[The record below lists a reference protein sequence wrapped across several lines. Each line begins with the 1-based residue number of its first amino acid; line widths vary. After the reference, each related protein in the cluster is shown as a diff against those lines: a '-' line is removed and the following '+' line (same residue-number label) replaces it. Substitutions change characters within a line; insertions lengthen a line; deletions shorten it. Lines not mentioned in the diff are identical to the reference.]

1 MTGTTIDHRALT
13 SAATQ
18 RSAPRSAVRRVGGA
32 VLDLFSN
39 VRFGIVLL
47 IVLFIY
53 SSIGSAGIVYPIHPN
68 IFSTD
73 AWVHAQLRQF
83 RPFEL
88 TEFEWF
94 NWWPFTLLIVLICVT
109 MTVTTLRRIRLNVI
123 NLGVWMI
130 HTGIIVLCVG
140 SVIYF
145 AGKLEGDVAIVRRQL
160 VAEIDGPKGP
170 IRAVVAAV
178 PGARTV
184 LDGPD
189 GRYELEVASI
199 DPAWEIRTGD
209 DLGRRAYSV
218 SVMVTGPQQ
227 GGGERFIRQ
236 VLDGFPQYTEDML
249 FTTDPAQPMQR
260 AVKALGKPIV
270 DDALRLA
277 LDYQPSEH
285 FYLRNDITKAWALYL
300 RRPGDREWIE
310 RPILGLPL
318 YNDSIASRDDVFT
331 AQGDVAPPVAPPNVA
346 VPAVDPRDPASDV
359 TFHVTSYLRYA
370 MLRSQLLP
378 GGPGDPLNPAV
389 WITVSLNDERQ
400 RDYRLLAFDSAQRRA
415 DDGLIAFRWV
425 QSAEEL
431 AALLDQPTLEFEIPA
446 SGVTVRR
453 TISDLAA
460 ANPNA
465 EFEAIE
471 GTPYSFRVRTIEDAI
486 PLGSGTAALA
496 IIELKGP
503 KGEFRRWVFD
513 DSRLTRDV
521 AEDESPD
528 AHSAST
534 LIDDGIVVR
543 YMPGAG
549 RAVLTVVAGPTDEE
563 LGVIFAASNRPPR
576 HISLERGKPADLGN
590 GLTVTLTD
598 FFPRAVA
605 QSKPYVVPREQRM
618 RDAGEFFSQIKLEV
632 EGGGSPGSAR
642 FSGGIPWLTFH
653 RYAFESAGQT
663 LRRHIYAPSLVTL
676 ADGRQFEL
684 MFSRQRLPLPRP
696 MALESFE
703 LATHLGGFTGES
715 LTIRNYTSRVR
726 FLEDKAIDAGA
737 GGTAGT
743 SALPWGPPLELSVND
758 PIQLDGWWF
767 FQAQWDPPDEA
778 RGGQPA
784 SAGLNY
790 TVLGVGNRRGVY
802 TQLIGCCIAVA
813 GMIYAFYVK
822 PFIKRRRQLAVEA
835 MVASMAAR
843 GEIPPGAKLRISAPS
858 QESAAK
864 ESSS

>member
-1 MTGTTIDHRALT
+1 MTGTTIDHRDLT
-13 SAATQ
+13 STA
-18 RSAPRSAVRRVGGA
+18 APRTAHRSVVRRLAGA

-47 IVLFIY
+47 VLLFIY
-53 SSIGSAGIVYPIHPN
+53 SSVGSAGIVYPIHPN

-94 NWWPFTLLIVLICVT
+94 HWWPFTLLIALICLN

-130 HTGIIVLCVG
+130 HTGIIVLSVG

-145 AGKLEGDVAIVRRQL
+145 AGKVEGDVAIVRRQL
-160 VAEIDGPKGP
+160 VAEIDGPNGP

-178 PGARTV
+178 PGARTT
-184 LDGPD
+184 LDGPG

-199 DPAWEIRTGD
+199 DPSWEIRSGD

-218 SVMVTGPQQ
+218 SVMVTGP
-227 GGGERFIRQ
+227 GGGEGNRFIRQ
-236 VLDGFPQYTEDML
+236 LLAGYPQYTEDMV
-249 FTTDPAQPMQR
+249 FTADHTQPMQR
-260 AVKALGKPIV
+260 SVKVTGAPIV
-270 DDALRLA
+270 DEALRLS

-285 FYLRNDITKAWALYL
+285 FYLRNDINKAWALYL

-310 RPILGLPL
+310 RPINGLPL

-331 AQGDVAPPVAPPNVA
+331 ADGDVAPPVAPPNVA
-346 VPAVDPRDPASDV
+346 VPAVDPRDPAADV

-378 GGPGDPLNPAV
+378 GGPSDPLNPAV
-389 WITVSLNDERQ
+389 WITISLNDARQ
-400 RDYRLLAFDSAQRRA
+400 REYRLLAFDPGQRRA

-425 QSAEEL
+425 QNAEEL
-431 AALLDQPTLEFEIPA
+431 AALLDQPTLEFEIPEA
-446 SGVTVRR
+446 GVTLRR
-453 TISDLAA
+453 TVTDLAA
-460 ANPNA
+460 ANPEA
-465 EFEAIE
+465 EFSELE
-471 GTPYSFRVRTIEDAI
+471 GTPYSFRVRTIEDAL

-496 IIELKGP
+496 IVELKGP

-513 DSRLTRDV
+513 DPKLTRDV
-521 AEDESPD
+521 TDDQAPD
-528 AHSAST
+528 AHGAST
-534 LIDDGIVVR
+534 LIDEGIVVR
-543 YMPGAG
+543 YRPGAG
-549 RAVLTVVAGPTDEE
+549 RAVLTVVAGPTDDD

-576 HISLERGKPADLGN
+576 HISLARGKPADLGN
-590 GLTVTLTD
+590 GLKVTLTD

-605 QSKPYVVPREQRM
+605 QSKPFVVPREQRM

-642 FSGGIPWLTFH
+642 FSGGIPWLAFH

-676 ADGRQFEL
+676 ADGRQLEL
-684 MFSRQRLPLPRP
+684 MFSRQRLPLPKP

-715 LTIRNYTSRVR
+715 LTIRNYTSKVR
-726 FLEDKAIDAGA
+726 FLEEKALDAAA
-737 GGTAGT
+737 GGAAGPA
-743 SALPWGPPLELSVND
+743 SPWGQPLELSVNE
-758 PIQLDGWWF
+758 PIERDGWWF

-802 TQLIGCCIAVA
+802 IQLVGCCIAVA
-813 GMIYAFYVK
+813 GMIYAFYIK
-822 PFIKRRRQLAVEA
+822 PLIKRRRQLAVEA
-835 MVASMAAR
+835 RVASMAAR
-843 GEIPPGAKLRISAPS
+843 GEIPAGASLRVSAPR
-858 QESAAK
+858 ERDAK